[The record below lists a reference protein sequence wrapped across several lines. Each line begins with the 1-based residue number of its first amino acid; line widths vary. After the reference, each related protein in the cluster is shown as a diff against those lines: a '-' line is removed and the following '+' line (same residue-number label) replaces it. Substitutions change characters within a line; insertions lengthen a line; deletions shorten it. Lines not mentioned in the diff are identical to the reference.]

1 MRSRL
6 DEVEDKGGLFKRT
19 GMRESLINL
28 SIFMFIVVVWILE
41 LHLPTIV

>member
-28 SIFMFIVVVWILE
+28 SIFIFIVVVWILE
-41 LHLPTIV
+41 PHIPTIV

>member
-6 DEVEDKGGLFKRT
+6 DEVEDKEGLFKRT

-28 SIFMFIVVVWILE
+28 SIFIFMVVVWILE
-41 LHLPTIV
+41 LHIPTIL